1 MVPKAVYFF
10 LYFFF
15 LRLALAD
22 FFICHF
28 LHRSIFF
35 CSLNWC
41 IKIVPGEP
49 DRYVCTYMKKLHFLT
64 YLQKY
69 GVRINKS
76 VSVIPH
82 YSPWLL
88 WCSHPRLLLL
98 LLGSDAGRLWGRQD
112 RPSARPHCRQW
123 RHTTLNVNVFMGEVL
138 SQIPKPT
145 VIALSTQC

>member
-35 CSLNWC
+35 VLWIDVLKLYPANP
-41 IKIVPGEP
+41 IGM
-49 DRYVCTYMKKLHFLT
+49 YMKKLHFLT

-98 LLGSDAGRLWGRQD
+98 GSDAGGLWGRQD

-123 RHTTLNVNVFMGEVL
+123 RHTTLNVNVFRGEVL